1 MLALRP
7 FAQPTVRIKV
17 VVVTEPAETVKTVSR
32 AGGRRYVAAAAAVAT
47 AAEGEEEGEEEEGGR
62 DVAQAR
68 KHEIKPKRQ
77 EQGLKNKGET
87 TQLLAN
93 GCGPGIMATD
103 LSFPTIFLLPTHFE
117 DDELP
122 EVESKIP
129 TLTYDINEAEVV
141 LGKVSKRPRAILEL
155 RSRKLLTDEI
165 QPTPPNKGVTAE
177 DSSASPQ
184 PPAKRRRLSPSAR
197 CAPASGDGTA
207 SDTDSSLGEQ
217 AKESHV
223 AGRGKSPGKKVS
235 RPSPEAARKVDDSI
249 VQVVRLAW
257 FTDSLAKGKVLPVD
271 DYLVYQGRKRAPAST
286 QPLPNAEDIL
296 KRAREDDTAACPA
309 SRDRARHRY
318 AAQHPRSPRVKRPRL
333 AQESTSEH
341 ERAVKLPPVPD
352 YLHTE
357 YSCQRPAPLSSPN
370 CAFIEQLKKV
380 RTLRTLEGDEVGIR
394 AYSTSIAAV
403 AAYPYL
409 ISSASGCGP
418 KIVEL
423 YRQWEGNGYL
433 NDVQEAASN
442 PKMKVL
448 LLFYD
453 IWGVGAKTANDFY
466 NRGWRDLDD
475 IVEFGWNNITR
486 VQQIGIKYYEE
497 LQEKISRAEVENIAA
512 VILEHTNKIRSG
524 FQMVIVGGYRRGK
537 ASSGDVDVILS
548 HPDSSATEF
557 FINNIVASLEKASYI
572 THTLTLSDKNSER
585 GQAPLALK
593 KIDNRAG
600 SGFDT
605 LDKALVVWQN
615 PEWDTTKTPKNTN
628 PHRRVDIIISPWKT
642 AGCAVV
648 GWTGG
653 TTFERDLRRY
663 CKKTKQWKFD
673 SSGVRE
679 RGGGEWVDLES
690 DADGNPAPDMLE
702 AEKRVFANLGL
713 EWRPPEERCT
723 G

>member
-1 MLALRP
+1 
-7 FAQPTVRIKV
+7 
-17 VVVTEPAETVKTVSR
+17 
-32 AGGRRYVAAAAAVAT
+32 
-47 AAEGEEEGEEEEGGR
+47 
-62 DVAQAR
+62 
-68 KHEIKPKRQ
+68 
-77 EQGLKNKGET
+77 
-87 TQLLAN
+87 
-93 GCGPGIMATD
+93 MATG
-103 LSFPTIFLLPTHFE
+103 LPFPTIFLLPTHFE
-117 DDELP
+117 ADELP
-122 EVESKIP
+122 EVESQIP

-165 QPTPPNKGVTAE
+165 QPTPPNRGGAAE
-177 DSSASPQ
+177 DTSISPQ
-184 PPAKRRRLSPSAR
+184 RPAKRRRLSPSAQG
-197 CAPASGDGTA
+197 ALVSGGGTA
-207 SDTDSSLGEQ
+207 SDTDESSGGRQ
-217 AKESHV
+217 VKESHD
-223 AGRGKSPGKKVS
+223 AGGGKSPAKKV
-235 RPSPEAARKVDDSI
+235 PQHTTKAARKVDDSV
-249 VQVVRLAW
+249 VQVVRLSW
-257 FTDSLAKGKVLPVD
+257 FTDSLAKRTVLPVD
-271 DYLVYQGRKRAPAST
+271 DYLVYQGRKRAPISS
-286 QPLPNAEDIL
+286 QPLPNAEGIL
-296 KRAREDDTAACPA
+296 KRAREDNTATRPA
-309 SRDRARHRY
+309 SRDRAKHRY
-318 AAQHPRSPRVKRPRL
+318 ATQHPRSAHVKRPRL

-341 ERAVKLPPVPD
+341 ERAAKLPPVPD

-409 ISSASGCGP
+409 ISSASEVARLPGCGP

-423 YRQWEGNGYL
+423 YRQWEENGYL
-433 NDVQEAASN
+433 NDIQEAASN
-442 PKMKVL
+442 PRMKVL

-466 NRGWRDLDD
+466 NGGWRDLDD
-475 IVEFGWNNITR
+475 IVEFGWDKITR
-486 VQQIGIKYYEE
+486 VQQIGVKYYEE
-497 LQEKISRAEVENIAA
+497 LQQKIPRAEVENIAA
-512 VILEHTNKIRSG
+512 VILEHANQIRSG

-585 GQAPLALK
+585 GQAPLAWK
-593 KIDNRAG
+593 GDRKAG

-615 PEWDTTKTPKNTN
+615 PEWDTTKAPKNTN

-663 CKKTKQWKFD
+663 CKKAKQWKFD

-679 RGGGEWVDLES
+679 RGDGGEWVDLES
-690 DADGNPAPDMLE
+690 DADGNPAPDMFE